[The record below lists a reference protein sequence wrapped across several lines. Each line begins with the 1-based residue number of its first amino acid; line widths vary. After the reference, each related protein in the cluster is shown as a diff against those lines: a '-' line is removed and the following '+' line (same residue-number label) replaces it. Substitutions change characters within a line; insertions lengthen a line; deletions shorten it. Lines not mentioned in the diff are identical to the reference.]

1 MLRSHSPR
9 EIRSVGLED
18 QRNKMTAIELGDRA
32 TEASAGTKAFH
43 GVSFLIYENLGV
55 AGEIEQCTLL

>member
-18 QRNKMTAIELGDRA
+18 QRNEMAAIELGDQA
-32 TEASAGTKAFH
+32 TEASAGTEAFH
-43 GVSFLIYENLGV
+43 GASFLIYENPGR
-55 AGEIEQCTLL
+55 GGGD

>member
-9 EIRSVGLED
+9 EIGSVGLED
-18 QRNKMTAIELGDRA
+18 KRNKMTVVELGDRA
-32 TEASAGTKAFH
+32 AEASAGTKAPH
-43 GVSFLIYENLGV
+43 GASFLIYENLGV